1 MAQQE
6 LSSEEI
12 YGIAKRINKEL
23 EVTPMHTHSAICEM
37 IRVGMQ
43 HRNLAMQAQ
52 NNADQK
58 EQQDRVL
65 AIQEHQVRMQRE
77 QADKAAQVV
86 PFVNPP
92 N

>member
-1 MAQQE
+1 MAMQE
-6 LSSEEI
+6 LSSEEL

-23 EVTPMHTHSAICEM
+23 EAFPMHTHSAILEM
-37 IRVGMQ
+37 ARVGMQ

-52 NNADQK
+52 NNAEQK

-77 QADKAAQVV
+77 QADRAAQVV
-86 PFVNPP
+86 PFVKPP